1 MKAIKT
7 AANTIK
13 AATRQK
19 LERNALSE
27 QVSAANTIKA
37 ATSRKVAQNDLS
49 SLKQELG
56 NAATT
61 LQNFR
66 RNTTAK
72 REMMKQRK
80 TVDDAKLKQMQADK
94 QRQIEQ
100 ASASTLQS
108 AVKRQAAQGKIKDI
122 KLSKDKIEAF
132 TKRLL
137 TERVRSD
144 YSPTI
149 NKTMI
154 WNKNTVG
161 QKLAYSDRSK
171 TLVSK
176 KKRDAAVQ
184 GYQNRL
190 AYLDV
195 ADKYGG
201 IMNKKKK

>member
-1 MKAIKT
+1 
-7 AANTIK
+7 
-13 AATRQK
+13 
-19 LERNALSE
+19 
-27 QVSAANTIKA
+27 
-37 ATSRKVAQNDLS
+37 
-49 SLKQELG
+49 
-56 NAATT
+56 

-122 KLSKDKIEAF
+122 KLSKDKIDAVV
-132 TKRLL
+132 KRLL
-137 TERVRSD
+137 TEKVDS
-144 YSPTI
+144 YYLPNS
-149 NKTMI
+149 NKPI
-154 WNKNTVG
+154 ILNKNTIG
-161 QKLAYSDRSK
+161 QPLAVSK
-171 TLVSK
+171 KMKLVSK
-176 KKRDAAVQ
+176 KKHVAAVQ

-195 ADKYGG
+195 AEKYGG